1 MALQITVPLEHLRHP
16 AVARAATALSM
27 ALHAAQAGD
36 ALEPASPRGAAPV
49 EPAPATPAAPVSDAY
64 RAFADGL
71 PERSRRFLELLES
84 RGTMTASEAKALL
97 GLHSGKQLGGVT
109 GAVSKWAPLR
119 GVRVPFECTHFGRE
133 RGWRWLGA

>member
-16 AVARAATALSM
+16 AVARATAALSM
-27 ALHAAQAGD
+27 ALHAAQAGGALDLAPPRD
-36 ALEPASPRGAAPV
+36 ATPP
-49 EPAPATPAAPVSDAY
+49 PAPAVPPTSDAY

-71 PERSRRFLELLES
+71 PTRSRRFLDLLES
-84 RGTMTASEAKALL
+84 RGTLTASEAKALL

-119 GVRVPFECTHFGRE
+119 GVAVPFECTHFGRE